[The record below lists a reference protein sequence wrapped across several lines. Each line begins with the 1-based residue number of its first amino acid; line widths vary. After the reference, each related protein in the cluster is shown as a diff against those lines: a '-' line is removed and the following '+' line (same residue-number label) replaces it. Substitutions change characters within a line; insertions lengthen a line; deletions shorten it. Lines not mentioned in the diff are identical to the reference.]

1 METIFLSL
9 RAQVAVSTFFMKS
22 PVYPYVFQSFRA
34 NLCVSF
40 KIFHWP
46 LWLLIITYYAI
57 HIWVPNSWCFSALRQ
72 ISFSVPKCEWQ
83 SNYVKLFFDCLTTS
97 FFILP
102 ANAEEG
108 GLVLDMSVKNLW
120 FLELQNSTF
129 FFIFFYHPR
138 SERMDYAGKNPI
150 SSFKKK
156 CMKIMQLQG
165 NLLFCWAFC
174 GTNRAEGGGGCSS

>member
-1 METIFLSL
+1 MVWFFKLVSFYIVQLISYKRYTRSMETIFLSL

-57 HIWVPNSWCFSALRQ
+57 HIWVPNSWCFCALRQ

-83 SNYVKLFFDCLTTS
+83 SNYVKLFLFVWQHRFSYCPLM
-97 FFILP
+97 P
-102 ANAEEG
+102 RRG
-108 GLVLDMSVKNLW
+108 GW
-120 FLELQNSTF
+120 
-129 FFIFFYHPR
+129 
-138 SERMDYAGKNPI
+138 
-150 SSFKKK
+150 
-156 CMKIMQLQG
+156 C
-165 NLLFCWAFC
+165 
-174 GTNRAEGGGGCSS
+174 